1 MWGVGWVRVRV
12 WGLVRG
18 EQVPI
23 KGCIY
28 LTIYLSGWIPT
39 SDTDCSNLSTQA
51 TGVVGAVSDT
61 DCSNLSTQAMGVV
74 GAVSDTG
81 SVQNQFIGGRRI
93 LGLNHSHHR
102 MQGLPPPPH
111 PPSPLST
118 RMPAAIA
125 LHPPPAIPH
134 LSHARDPT

>member
-1 MWGVGWVRVRV
+1 MGWVRVRVWGLVRGGLGWVRVRV

-61 DCSNLSTQAMGVV
+61 
-74 GAVSDTG
+74 G
-81 SVQNQFIGGRRI
+81 SV
-93 LGLNHSHHR
+93 
-102 MQGLPPPPH
+102 
-111 PPSPLST
+111 
-118 RMPAAIA
+118 
-125 LHPPPAIPH
+125 
-134 LSHARDPT
+134 

>member
-1 MWGVGWVRVRV
+1 MRGVGWVRVRVWGLVRGGLGWVRVRV

-28 LTIYLSGWIPT
+28 PTIYLSGWIPT

-51 TGVVGAVSDT
+51 
-61 DCSNLSTQAMGVV
+61 MGGV

-81 SVQNQFIGGRRI
+81 SV
-93 LGLNHSHHR
+93 
-102 MQGLPPPPH
+102 
-111 PPSPLST
+111 
-118 RMPAAIA
+118 
-125 LHPPPAIPH
+125 
-134 LSHARDPT
+134 

>member
-1 MWGVGWVRVRV
+1 M

-28 LTIYLSGWIPT
+28 PTIYLSGWIPT

-51 TGVVGAVSDT
+51 TGVVGAESDTDCSSLSTQAMGVVSAVSDT
-61 DCSNLSTQAMGVV
+61 DCSNLSTQAMGGV

-81 SVQNQFIGGRRI
+81 SV
-93 LGLNHSHHR
+93 
-102 MQGLPPPPH
+102 
-111 PPSPLST
+111 
-118 RMPAAIA
+118 
-125 LHPPPAIPH
+125 
-134 LSHARDPT
+134 